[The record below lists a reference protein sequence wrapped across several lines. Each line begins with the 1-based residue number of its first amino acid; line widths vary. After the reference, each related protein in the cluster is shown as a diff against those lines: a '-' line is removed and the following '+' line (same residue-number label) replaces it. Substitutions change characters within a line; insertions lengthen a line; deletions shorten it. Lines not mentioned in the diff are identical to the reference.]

1 MSRFVALVSAAL
13 AAGWVAF
20 AAPTAANAGHRGCGK
35 CGGPIA
41 PSYTYKTKKVFK
53 TVKHYRDV
61 TRTKYVQRTHH
72 IVHVTKVQP
81 IIRVHNVTRI
91 HTQIVS
97 VVRPVHQR
105 VTKVLPAKRIV
116 TNSVVHLR
124 PTCGCKAHGPLRRP
138 VISRRY

>member
-1 MSRFVALVSAAL
+1 MLRLVASVSAAL
-13 AAGWVAF
+13 AVGWVLVAS
-20 AAPTAANAGHRGCGK
+20 PTAANAGHRGCGK

-61 TRTKYVQRTHH
+61 TRTKTVQRTHR
-72 IVHVTKVQP
+72 IVHVTKIQP

-91 HTQIVS
+91 HTQIVP
-97 VVRPVHQR
+97 VVHTVHQR
-105 VTKVLPAKRIV
+105 VTKVLPAKKFV
-116 TNSVVHLR
+116 TNSVVRLK
-124 PTCGCKAHGPLRRP
+124 PTCGCAAHRP

>member
-1 MSRFVALVSAAL
+1 MLMFVASVSAAL
-13 AAGWVAF
+13 VVGLVSI
-20 AAPTAANAGHRGCGK
+20 AAPSAANAGHRGHGC

-61 TRTKYVQRTHH
+61 TRTKVVQRTHR

-124 PTCGCKAHGPLRRP
+124 PTCGCRHASGPVRRP
-138 VISRRY
+138 VI